1 MKRLLLLAA
10 LGAAA
15 SVVPSPA
22 HANHHL
28 CVSRYGRDL
37 VCVPYLDFIS
47 TGDPICVSRGG
58 TDIVCV

>member
-15 SVVPSPA
+15 SLPTPA
-22 HANHHL
+22 SANHHL
-28 CVSRYGRDL
+28 CVTQHGQDV
-37 VCVPYLDFIS
+37 VCAPYLDFIS
-47 TGDPICVSRGG
+47 SGDPICVSRGG